1 MAKFI
6 LWRLVQFP
14 LILAVI
20 YLITF
25 LLAWVAPG
33 SPFTNERKIDPVALK
48 QLQQQ
53 FHADKWYKFL
63 AYYPVRMIQVDL
75 GPGMAYKVWTVNDVL
90 RTSLSI
96 SIMLGL
102 FAVAIALLVGSLV
115 GALAAVRQGG
125 PFDYASLFFA
135 LI

>member
-1 MAKFI
+1 MTKFI

-33 SPFTNERKIDPVALK
+33 SPFEQTERRMDPIALE
-48 QLQQQ
+48 QLKQQ

-63 AYYPVRMIQVDL
+63 GYYPLKMLEGDL
-75 GPGMAYKVWTVNDVL
+75 GPSMVYKGWTVNDVM
-90 RTSLSI
+90 RTTLPVSI
-96 SIMLGL
+96 ALGL
-102 FAVAIALLVGSLV
+102 FAMAIALILGSFI
-115 GALAAVRQGG
+115 GTLAAVRQGG
-125 PFDYASLFFA
+125 FFDYASLFA
-135 LI
+135 